1 MKLFEG
7 GIKLTRAEVGK
18 NKTKIIKIGG
28 DVYPYKDVLKKYGAN
43 WNKFGK
49 FWFFWANKESEESV
63 IEKRI
68 KPAMAEIKNTH
79 EDFIQE
85 IDDIIKAIE
94 DDKGEA
100 EGVDTISAQEESD
113 IKTKLKE
120 FKEMLVN
127 IEDDE
132 DFKNIMKQ
140 IIAIKSAQGQKFSL
154 GNSLLI
160 FLQNKSAGIV
170 NSKSNWFKF
179 YNREVKNGTPLMVYA
194 PQGSKFKQSKDS
206 KKNLTDDFYKKI
218 KKKSGDNL
226 SPAEGIKLKELTRD
240 SVFAI
245 KFKLVPVYS
254 EYDTVQTEGTEDFI
268 KKAKDAQKDV
278 KWFEENA
285 ISDEVRP
292 VYTGLIDFA
301 EGEGIEVGLVDD
313 LGGARGVSKSGKID
327 ILKNE
332 GNDVGLTKTLAH
344 EIIHELLHQKYLK
357 GKGGK
362 SGKFNIGRDV
372 DTGAIEQQAELS
384 AWMFM
389 HAFGFDVKTTSL
401 NYTVMWGGDK
411 DNMIKVFGTVSSVV
425 NYLIDQVN
433 AKISAI
439 NEGTNTK
446 GSHVSPE
453 QIADI
458 VGLGKEFDEI
468 ENKEDSEEI
477 QNDSEEVQNDSEEN
491 EKNKE
496 ELQER
501 IIRKLMKRI

>member
-1 MKLFEG
+1 MNLFEG

-28 DVYPYKDVLKKYGAN
+28 DVYPYKDILKKYGAY
-43 WNKFGK
+43 WNKFNK
-49 FWFFWANKESEESV
+49 FWFFWANKESEESI

-68 KPAMAEIKNTH
+68 KPAIAEIKKTH
-79 EDFIQE
+79 ETFIQE
-85 IDDIIKAIE
+85 IDDIINAIK
-94 DDKGEA
+94 DGGEA
-100 EGVDTISAQEESD
+100 PPQDEIKISPEKKANIEE
-113 IKTKLKE
+113 KLEE
-120 FKEMLVN
+120 FKKMLVN

-140 IIAIKSAQGQKFSL
+140 IITIKSAQGQTFTL

-160 FLQNKSAGIV
+160 FLQNKNAGIV
-170 NSKSNWFKF
+170 NSMSNWFKF
-179 YNREVKNGTPLMVYA
+179 YERKVKNKNNPLLIYA
-194 PQGSKFKQSKDS
+194 PTKGTKIKKSKEDKEKIVN
-206 KKNLTDDFYKKI
+206 KYYKKI
-218 KKKSGDNL
+218 NKKPGDKLTPN
-226 SPAEGIKLKELTRD
+226 EGIELKELKRD
-240 SVFAI
+240 LI
-245 KFKLVPVYS
+245 LGIDYDLVPVYS
-254 EYDTVQTEGTEDFI
+254 EHDTVQMPGTEDFV

-313 LGGARGVSKSGKID
+313 LGGARGVSKSGKIE

-357 GKGGK
+357 NKGGK
-362 SGKFNIGRDV
+362 SGKFNIGRGLS
-372 DTGAIEQQAELS
+372 TGAIEQQAELS
-384 AWMFM
+384 AWIFM

-411 DNMIKVFGTVSSVV
+411 DNMIKVFQTVSTAV
-425 NYLIDQVN
+425 NYLIDQVSK
-433 AKISAI
+433 KIKA
-439 NEGTNTK
+439 NKELKEGNG
-446 GSHVSPE
+446 GSISNPSKTSPE
-453 QIADI
+453 EIAKL
-458 VGLGKEFDEI
+458 LGVSSEF
-468 ENKEDSEEI
+468 NKLKNNSKQSSEEDI
-477 QNDSEEVQNDSEEN
+477 Q
-491 EKNKE
+491 

-501 IIRKLMKRI
+501 IVRKLMKRI

>member
-1 MKLFEG
+1 M
-7 GIKLTRAEVGK
+7 T
-18 NKTKIIKIGG
+18 
-28 DVYPYKDVLKKYGAN
+28 
-43 WNKFGK
+43 
-49 FWFFWANKESEESV
+49 
-63 IEKRI
+63 
-68 KPAMAEIKNTH
+68 
-79 EDFIQE
+79 
-85 IDDIIKAIE
+85 
-94 DDKGEA
+94 
-100 EGVDTISAQEESD
+100 
-113 IKTKLKE
+113 
-120 FKEMLVN
+120 
-127 IEDDE
+127 
-132 DFKNIMKQ
+132 
-140 IIAIKSAQGQKFSL
+140 
-154 GNSLLI
+154 
-160 FLQNKSAGIV
+160 
-170 NSKSNWFKF
+170 SN
-179 YNREVKNGTPLMVYA
+179 
-194 PQGSKFKQSKDS
+194 
-206 KKNLTDDFYKKI
+206 KKI
-218 KKKSGDNL
+218 KKKSGDKL
-226 SPAEGIKLKELTRD
+226 TPAEGIKLKELTRD

-254 EYDTVQTEGTEDFI
+254 EKDTVQIEGTEDFV

-301 EGEGIEVGLVDD
+301 EGEGIEVALVDD

-362 SGKFNIGRDV
+362 SGKFNIGRGL

-411 DNMIKVFGTVSSVV
+411 DNMIKVFGAVSSVV

-439 NEGTNTK
+439 NEGTHTK
-446 GSHVSPE
+446 GSHISPE
-453 QIADI
+453 QIADL
-458 VGLGKEFDEI
+458 VGLGKEFDEVK
-468 ENKEDSEEI
+468 NGSDDSEQSSEDDI
-477 QNDSEEVQNDSEEN
+477 Q
-491 EKNKE
+491 
-496 ELQER
+496 ELHER
-501 IIRKLMKRI
+501 IVRKLMKRI

>member
-1 MKLFEG
+1 MNLFEG

-28 DVYPYKDVLKKYGAN
+28 DVYPYKDILKKYGAY
-43 WNKFGK
+43 WNKFNK
-49 FWFFWANKESEESV
+49 FWFFWANKESEESI

-68 KPAMAEIKNTH
+68 KPAIAEIKKTH
-79 EDFIQE
+79 ETFIQE
-85 IDDIIKAIE
+85 IDDIIKALDE
-94 DDKGEA
+94 DKGGEV
-100 EGVDTISAQEESD
+100 EGVEMPSPQEESD

-140 IIAIKSAQGQKFSL
+140 VIAIKSAQGQKFSL

-160 FLQNKSAGIV
+160 FLQNKNAGIV

-179 YNREVKNGTPLMVYA
+179 YNREVKNGRPLMVYA

-206 KKNLTDDFYKKI
+206 KKEITSNFYKKI
-218 KKKSGDNL
+218 NKKPGDKL
-226 SPAEGIKLKELTRD
+226 TPAEGIKLKELTRD
-240 SVFAI
+240 TVFAVR
-245 KFKLVPVYS
+245 FKLVPVYS
-254 EYDTVQTEGTEDFI
+254 EKDTVQIPGTEDFV

-313 LGGARGVSKSGKID
+313 LGGARGVSKSGKIE

-357 GKGGK
+357 DKGGK
-362 SGKFNIGRDV
+362 SGQFNIGRGL

-433 AKISAI
+433 AKIKAI
-439 NEGTNTK
+439 NEGTHTH
-446 GSHVSPE
+446 GTHISPE
-453 QIADI
+453 QIADL
-458 VGLGKEFDEI
+458 VGLGKEFDE
-468 ENKEDSEEI
+468 
-477 QNDSEEVQNDSEEN
+477 V
-491 EKNKE
+491 KNKE

-501 IIRKLMKRI
+501 IVRKLMKRI